1 MEVEIL
7 KKSFFIL
14 AAALIAVGAVCM
26 SYGSYWAFDVLGFA
40 VMAAGCAIGTVY
52 AVKTADKKVL
62 TAALC
67 MLYLALVLL
76 TVAGAVLFAGSIL
89 FAIMGAA
96 AFAVFGFLIRFK

>member
-1 MEVEIL
+1 M
-7 KKSFFIL
+7 KKSVFIL
-14 AAALIAVGAVCM
+14 VLALVAAGAVGM
-26 SYGSYWAFDVLGFA
+26 SYGSYWVVDVLGFA
-40 VMAAGCAIGTVY
+40 VMAAGCAIGTMY

-96 AFAVFGFLIRFK
+96 AFAVFGFLIRFKGHL

>member
-1 MEVEIL
+1 M
-7 KKSFFIL
+7 KKSVFIL
-14 AAALIAVGAVCM
+14 VLALVAAGAVCM
-26 SYGSYWAFDVLGFA
+26 GYASYWAFDVLGFA
-40 VMAAGCAIGTVY
+40 VMAAGCAIGTMY

-96 AFAVFGFLIRFK
+96 ALAVFGFLVRFKSGS